1 MLSPSEMLKKV
12 REAGIVKVAFLNTIC
27 MAFSM
32 GTISNLIV
40 QKVCSP
46 KEQPSINN
54 FICTDPQLVAEAT
67 SVTIT
72 KSTLRAVC
80 GSISGTFFGSWRDST
95 GLNKPLLYIGLSAE
109 LFNAFLY
116 AFTSWRWSSDIWLP
130 SMLDA
135 LVAGLFG
142 MSAFQ
147 LGLHC
152 FVSENTKPEELTLK
166 LQMMHTMTF
175 VGFLIATPLRGFI
188 LTSLGYQNFFLL
200 TACLYLFN
208 IYQVH
213 TSIHEKPKVVEKKQ
227 EMDMLGR
234 LKAVFRSRP
243 NNVAIWA
250 MMISKPLFMTFFQAE
265 HTIQLYF
272 LQQGFGFTVKEETIF
287 GTYGL
292 IITTIGSIASPL
304 LFTKVL
310 KWSDFRMGITC
321 CSMTTLTAVL
331 TAFATTKTHLYLIAL
346 LDVVKFNL
354 FTIPQSI
361 LNRCIKND
369 ELGVYTGFSGALG
382 VFFPFGINYLY
393 STVFSATSK
402 TMPGAVFLISA
413 VGNLIILALFVV
425 AQASYVPQEKKE
437 EEESLKADEKKVD

>member
-1 MLSPSEMLKKV
+1 MAAIWSIICEIVWVSDLGQKRWRDWVGRVSDDSCPG
-12 REAGIVKVAFLNTIC
+12 AGAGVVQADLEGGTGRGGDGVK
-27 MAFSM
+27 
-32 GTISNLIV
+32 
-40 QKVCSP
+40 
-46 KEQPSINN
+46 
-54 FICTDPQLVAEAT
+54 T
-67 SVTIT
+67 SDWLAAGPVGIDLTLLCVTIT

-250 MMISKPLFMTFFQAE
+250 MMISKPLFMTFFQGDYL
-265 HTIQLYF
+265 HILKLYF
-272 LQQGFGFTVKEETIF
+272 INSLSHTKE
-287 GTYGL
+287 
-292 IITTIGSIASPL
+292 
-304 LFTKVL
+304 
-310 KWSDFRMGITC
+310 R
-321 CSMTTLTAVL
+321 
-331 TAFATTKTHLYLIAL
+331 
-346 LDVVKFNL
+346 
-354 FTIPQSI
+354 
-361 LNRCIKND
+361 
-369 ELGVYTGFSGALG
+369 
-382 VFFPFGINYLY
+382 
-393 STVFSATSK
+393 
-402 TMPGAVFLISA
+402 
-413 VGNLIILALFVV
+413 
-425 AQASYVPQEKKE
+425 
-437 EEESLKADEKKVD
+437 